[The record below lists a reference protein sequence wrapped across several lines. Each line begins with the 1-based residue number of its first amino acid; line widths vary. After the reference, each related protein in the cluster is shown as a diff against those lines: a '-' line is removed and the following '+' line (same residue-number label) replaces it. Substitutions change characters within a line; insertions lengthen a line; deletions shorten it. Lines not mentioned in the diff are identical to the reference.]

1 MTRPTSFSLH
11 FTDTE
16 KNIFY
21 SFEHSPFKLALI
33 YISKIAD
40 STISAGVSN
49 ILYSKAK
56 CICSAL
62 TIIAGSSANLMNILV
77 FSESFGITLT
87 FPFYLKYTRIIL
99 QGLSEER
106 TFSKNFRLFYLSVS
120 VRFTKT
126 NIRSYN
132 WEYKGFKSKQTD

>member
-40 STISAGVSN
+40 STISAGVSKN
-49 ILYSKAK
+49 LYSKAK
-56 CICSAL
+56 CVCNASIIFMEPPSNLRNIHDSNASL
-62 TIIAGSSANLMNILV
+62 DITI
-77 FSESFGITLT
+77 T
-87 FPFYLKYTRIIL
+87 FPFYLKYPQNL
-99 QGLSEER
+99 PE
-106 TFSKNFRLFYLSVS
+106 FLFMNRKVYRYSLLFLISTH

-132 WEYKGFKSKQTD
+132 